1 MIDHLGLRTANLD
14 ATIAFLEKVL
24 APLGYSK
31 QLFMAEH
38 QVASFGSSK
47 HDSPL
52 WVSQADAPSPV
63 HLALT
68 AKDHAAVDAFYA
80 AAIAAGAKDNG
91 KPGLRAHY
99 HANYYG
105 AFVIDAD
112 GNNLEA
118 VCHTPV

>member
-1 MIDHLGLRTANLD
+1 MIDHLGLRSNDVT

-38 QVASFGSSK
+38 NVASFGTSP
-47 HDSPL
+47 HEAPL
-52 WVSQADAPSPV
+52 WVGPADQPSPV

-68 AKDHAAVDAFYA
+68 AKDRAAVDAFYE
-80 AAIAAGAKDNG
+80 AAIAAGAKDHG
-91 KPGLRAHY
+91 KPGVRAHY

-105 AFVIDAD
+105 AFVIDPD

-118 VCHTPV
+118 VCHTPA